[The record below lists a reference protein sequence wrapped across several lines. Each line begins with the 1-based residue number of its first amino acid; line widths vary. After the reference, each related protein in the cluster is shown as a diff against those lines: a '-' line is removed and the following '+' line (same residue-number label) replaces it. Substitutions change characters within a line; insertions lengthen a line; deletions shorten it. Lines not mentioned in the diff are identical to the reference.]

1 MTLSIDYEEIA
12 EEIFREQN
20 EVRKNPQ
27 GYIEKLQNSLK
38 YYKDNILYKDYENPI
53 KTSEGAEAVKDAINF
68 LKNQKP
74 VQELIYSKDIG
85 LSGNFQNNSFKNKK
99 KFFPKDDKYNV
110 VIDFQTF
117 LRLNYE
123 EQYKDLIDDIG
134 PKGLVTHEGTEIKNI
149 YNRLEQYCDWDGVI
163 AENIDFGFKI
173 PENIVMNMIIDDGDE
188 NRYQRLNLFYP
199 EFKYVGI
206 AVGPHKEFEFCTVI
220 EYAYNIREIGTDY
233 LNVDEFINK
242 YRKLYDKGEN
252 KNKDEIKNPFQEGDA
267 DAPDNTISLRV
278 EKEEKEIEGQI
289 VKITKKIFSLDDDT
303 QHIVEF
309 RGKNEKE

>member
-1 MTLSIDYEEIA
+1 MALSIDYEEIA

-27 GYIEKLQNSLK
+27 SYIEKLQNSLK
-38 YYKDNILYKDYENPI
+38 YYRDNILYKDYENPI
-53 KTSEGAEAVKDAINF
+53 KTSEGAEAVQDAINF

-74 VQELIYSKDIG
+74 VQELVYSKDIG
-85 LSGNFQNNSFKNKK
+85 LSC
-99 KFFPKDDKYNV
+99 
-110 VIDFQTF
+110 
-117 LRLNYE
+117 
-123 EQYKDLIDDIG
+123 KDLIDDIG
-134 PKGLVTHEGTEIKNI
+134 PKGLVTHEGTEMKNI

-242 YRKLYDKGEN
+242 YRKLYDKNEN

-278 EKEEKEIEGQI
+278 EKEEKEIEGQTF
-289 VKITKKIFSLDDDT
+289 KITKKIFSLDDDT

-309 RGKNEKE
+309 REKNQKE

>member
-27 GYIEKLQNSLK
+27 SYIEKLQNSLK

-85 LSGNFQNNSFKNKK
+85 LSC
-99 KFFPKDDKYNV
+99 
-110 VIDFQTF
+110 
-117 LRLNYE
+117 
-123 EQYKDLIDDIG
+123 KDLIDDIG

-309 RGKNEKE
+309 REKNEKE

>member
-27 GYIEKLQNSLK
+27 SYIEKLQNSLK
-38 YYKDNILYKDYENPI
+38 YYRDNILYKDYENPI
-53 KTSEGAEAVKDAINF
+53 KTSEGAEAVQDAINF
-68 LKNQKP
+68 LKNQKS
-74 VQELIYSKDIG
+74 VQELVYSKDIG
-85 LSGNFQNNSFKNKK
+85 LSC
-99 KFFPKDDKYNV
+99 
-110 VIDFQTF
+110 
-117 LRLNYE
+117 
-123 EQYKDLIDDIG
+123 KDLIDDIG
-134 PKGLVTHEGTEIKNI
+134 PKGLVTHEGTEMKNI

-242 YRKLYDKGEN
+242 YRKLYDKNEN

-278 EKEEKEIEGQI
+278 EKEEKEIEGQT

-309 RGKNEKE
+309 REKNQKE